1 MKTLAKI
8 AIILAVFL
16 AIFFTMKDSSR
27 IKNLHQLHSRL
38 TVGDSI
44 AGRVNKLHVEKGATF
59 ITIGRESYFIHTA
72 ANYLYPEIHFS
83 KIVTIGDSVIKQSG
97 NDTIFLNKNNRKFI
111 FVNDKRINK

>member
-1 MKTLAKI
+1 MRLLIGILLFIVITLA
-8 AIILAVFL
+8 IL
-16 AIFFTMKDSSR
+16 TMKDSSR
-27 IKNLHQLHSRL
+27 IKNLHKLHPRL

-72 ANYLYPEIHFS
+72 ANYLYLENHFS

-97 NDTIFLNKNNRKFI
+97 NDTIFLYKNNRKFI
-111 FVNDKRINK
+111 FVNDKRINR